1 MPRQTTVW
9 STEDRSRWFLVPD
22 DLPAVPGTLRVRSLE
37 GRSAQ
42 IDADWLAPF
51 QVTEDQ
57 ARRWAKDQLGQTL
70 GELKQGLDDT
80 LAGLRQRLD
89 EFNRTPV
96 QEGTAITPDAA
107 SAVFDLLKQLPRV
120 LGQSLSGDDS
130 RVAAAAETMAD
141 LQRRLKEAGIDVDDR
156 VKEFPARLAELRK
169 PPRTSRDET

>member
-1 MPRQTTVW
+1 MQASELWMTHDRTRFFLIPPVCDPTPGPLRIETLQRTSRSVAE
-9 STEDRSRWFLVPD
+9 EDV
-22 DLPAVPGTLRVRSLE
+22 
-37 GRSAQ
+37 Q
-42 IDADWLAPF
+42 PF
-51 QVTEDQ
+51 EVTEDQ